1 MTPLKT
7 HIRMNTKKYSVLA
20 VEISVGDIIIKIIGA
35 AFLVKNKLED
45 GKEYI
50 AKKILLGSL

>member
-1 MTPLKT
+1 
-7 HIRMNTKKYSVLA
+7 